1 MRSHSSTRLN
11 PGERFPEQPV
21 RAHLHPAAAGTPEFV
36 IIVGGG
42 AAGNAAAETLR
53 HEGYSATP
61 ARTADELMPCDR
73 SNLSKA
79 GVE

>member
-36 IIVGGG
+36 IIVDGG
-42 AAGNAAAETLR
+42 APAMPLQKHFDTR
-53 HEGYSATP
+53 ATP
-61 ARTADELMPCDR
+61 LLRPAPLM
-73 SNLSKA
+73 S
-79 GVE
+79 